1 MPKKNSKKRTSK
13 NIAKN
18 YEEFMPASN
27 KITSKITSKIIAPSD
42 KEPTSSIK
50 KRVII
55 AMIVSGI
62 IGLIINVSALTWL
75 HKLEEMNC
83 ACSEHWMRSYIK
95 YYLYVIIPIFC
106 IGLLINA
113 YLYISDYSIIDLNN
127 NDVFMFYKS
136 FTNIVSFFGLA
147 NIIIVIVFINRLKEI
162 NCECSED
169 IKREIYWIYNI
180 IVASIIGGALL
191 FALIGALVFYISFKR

>member
-1 MPKKNSKKRTSK
+1 MPRKTKRPSKKTSK
-13 NIAKN
+13 NIAKD
-18 YEEFMPASN
+18 YENFMPASN
-27 KITSKITSKIIAPSD
+27 KITSKIIAPSD
-42 KEPTSSIK
+42 KGPVNSIK
-50 KRVII
+50 KRLVS
-55 AMIVSGI
+55 AMIVGGI

-75 HKLEEMNC
+75 NKLDEMNC

-106 IGLLINA
+106 IGLLINI
-113 YLYISDYSIIDLNN
+113 YLYIFDYNIVDLNN
-127 NDVFMFYKS
+127 NDVFIFYKS
-136 FTNIVSFFGLA
+136 FTNIVSSFGFA
-147 NIIIVIVFINRLKEI
+147 NIFIVIIFINRLKEI

-180 IVASIIGGALL
+180 ILASIIGGALL

>member
-1 MPKKNSKKRTSK
+1 MDYKYFLLPLLL
-13 NIAKN
+13 
-18 YEEFMPASN
+18 
-27 KITSKITSKIIAPSD
+27 
-42 KEPTSSIK
+42 
-50 KRVII
+50 
-55 AMIVSGI
+55 I
-62 IGLIINVSALTWL
+62 IGILFLLVFAPIIDHLFYID

-136 FTNIVSFFGLA
+136 FLHSLRGLSNINTIFLVL
-147 NIIIVIVFINRLKEI
+147 ICINQNSL
-162 NCECSED
+162 SLP
-169 IKREIYWIYNI
+169 
-180 IVASIIGGALL
+180 LL
-191 FALIGALVFYISFKR
+191 TLN

>member
-1 MPKKNSKKRTSK
+1 
-13 NIAKN
+13 
-18 YEEFMPASN
+18 
-27 KITSKITSKIIAPSD
+27 
-42 KEPTSSIK
+42 
-50 KRVII
+50 
-55 AMIVSGI
+55 MIVGGI
-62 IGLIINVSALTWL
+62 VGLIINVSALTWL

-127 NDVFMFYKS
+127 NDVFIFYKS
-136 FTNIVSFFGLA
+136 FTNIISIFGLA
-147 NIIIVIVFINRLKEI
+147 NIVIVIIFINRLKEI

-180 IVASIIGGALL
+180 ILASIIGGTLL
-191 FALIGALVFYISFKR
+191 FALISALVFFMAFKR

>member
-1 MPKKNSKKRTSK
+1 MPT
-13 NIAKN
+13 
-18 YEEFMPASN
+18 SN
-27 KITSKITSKIIAPSD
+27 KITSRLIAPSE
-42 KEPTSSIK
+42 KGPSGNVKS
-50 KRVII
+50 RLII
-55 AMIVSGI
+55 GMIVGGI

-136 FTNIVSFFGLA
+136 FTNILSLFGLA

-180 IVASIIGGALL
+180 ILASIIGGALL